1 MVEGIMA
8 DHAMQ
13 RAVHGLQG
21 QVTPPPLSGEVEFP
35 TLKPLSGEASF
46 PGLEQIGQRGVAEA
60 FPVPDTAFGTG
71 FNPNVTKPVA
81 NLGTPAVTPMVG
93 GDGQITSA
101 NELSSFMAG
110 LNQQAGLPRT
120 QMPATEMASP
130 ESVAGLSITGTPLTQ
145 GAITSPQ
152 LPQAPQPQVPNITT
166 PAPAAGQLSGMITR
180 DSTGQQFGLNEGGNL
195 RELNQTEG
203 AALQGDLDRRRAAR
217 EAQVMQTFGQMTPE
231 QLAEQR
237 QIGAQAQFARLS
249 PAEQANVQ
257 AGRPPNVSEAQVG
270 QAQAEAVAR
279 QADYEQ
285 RQVNNRI
292 DSQMRQWERDNP
304 RATEEATAMQRQ
316 QLIEQEKL
324 VQKPDAP
331 EGGLT
336 EFQKE
341 TLARKDRD
349 FAAKQG
355 AAPAQTQFQKK
366 VAEQMIPAMNEW
378 NQGGNSR
385 AKANIDK
392 LSSVAQDLR
401 DKNLDTRTL
410 VDLLPAASDWARK
423 LVNPSGSDAVDR
435 IRGVAY
441 QSLREIL
448 GAQFTEKEGKNL
460 VDTYFNP
467 AMDEDTNA
475 ERLEDF
481 VSTLSESYNAKNS
494 MFDYL
499 SKNESMVGYDA
510 QNAEE
515 IVRQALGGGGGAS
528 GSPIKGDVNISSEV
542 DSRLSNY

>member
-1 MVEGIMA
+1 MA
-8 DHAMQ
+8 QNITNDPAFKKKLEQMTPQVPPLSGEVQFPTLDAIAQ
-13 RAVHGLQG
+13 RTAA

-46 PGLEQIGQRGVAEA
+46 PGLNQIGQQGVAEA

-195 RELNQTEG
+195 RELNPTEG

-231 QLAEQR
+231 QLTEQR

-270 QAQAEAVAR
+270 QAQTEAVAR

-304 RATEEATAMQRQ
+304 RATEEATAMHRK
-316 QLIEQEKL
+316 QLIEQEGL

-331 EGGLT
+331 
-336 EFQKE
+336 
-341 TLARKDRD
+341 D
-349 FAAKQG
+349 FADKMAERRQAFAEKKHADTMRSKAEKTQ
-355 AAPAQTQFQKK
+355 AQVDEI
-366 VAEQMIPAMNEW
+366 VARTKSKYGEGSGKTVSSSEMKNTMKLMED
-378 NQGGNSR
+378 
-385 AKANIDK
+385 ANIYYDPDSGKWMKRAGFFGKWGDK
-392 LSSVAQDLR
+392 
-401 DKNLDTRTL
+401 
-410 VDLLPAASDWARK
+410 
-423 LVNPSGSDAVDR
+423 
-435 IRGVAY
+435 
-441 QSLREIL
+441 EI
-448 GAQFTEKEGKNL
+448 
-460 VDTYFNP
+460 
-467 AMDEDTNA
+467 DED
-475 ERLEDF
+475 
-481 VSTLSESYNAKNS
+481 SEEYKIISATKGGELLLKDPELLNP
-494 MFDYL
+494 DTE
-499 SKNESMVGYDA
+499 KNESMIEKVMAANPNASREEVIQSLKDA
-510 QNAEE
+510 G
-515 IVRQALGGGGGAS
+515 RM
-528 GSPIKGDVNISSEV
+528 
-542 DSRLSNY
+542 